1 VYKTIFLLERDP
13 SLSPEAFRTYWL
25 ERHVPIVLAV
35 PNLRGFTCNVVAA
48 SSADPAPYD
57 GFAELWWDDEAAF
70 HEALATPEG
79 RAAVADVERFTA
91 SHEHVV
97 VEEHVAAAAG
107 SAAA

>member
-1 VYKTIFLLERDP
+1 VYKTIFLLKRDP
-13 SLSPEAFRTYWL
+13 SLSEDEFRAYWL
-25 ERHVPIVLAV
+25 DVHVPIVLAV
-35 PNLRGFTCNVVAA
+35 PNLRGFTCNIVADSPA
-48 SSADPAPYD
+48 GPAPYD

-97 VEEHVAAAAG
+97 VEEHVAAATG
-107 SAAA
+107 SAAP